1 MNQPAKG
8 ERESAM
14 PTALLTMRPKE
25 AVCLAGAVVAVL
37 ALTMIGFGWV
47 PHISLVL
54 VMCGLFAY
62 GRWRGLDFAAMQA
75 KMAEGVI
82 SGIGAIYLFF
92 YIGLLVAA
100 LMMSGAIPTL
110 MYYGFDLISP
120 HYFYMS
126 AFVLCSVIGVAL
138 GSGFTTCATAGVA
151 FLGMA
156 GAFNADPA
164 VVAGAVV
171 SGALFGDKMSPLS
184 DTTTIAASIV
194 GIDLFDHI
202 RNMLYT
208 TVPAW
213 LLTALFLWLLSGH
226 AEQADL
232 ADAAQMQQQLLASG
246 LVHGYALLP
255 LAVLVALA
263 VLKVNAVYTI
273 IATIAAALAV
283 TYLHSSPTLGQLGG
297 WFFSG
302 YKPAEGLDLGAVGK
316 LVSRG
321 GMESMFFSQ
330 TIVILALSL
339 GGLLTSLGILP
350 ALLSGIAHLLTGVGR
365 ATATAAATAF
375 GINFLIGE
383 QYLSLLLTGNTFK
396 PLYERLG
403 LHPRNLAR
411 TIEDAGTVINPLV
424 PWGVYG
430 VFLAGIL
437 QVPVVDYV
445 PYAFFC
451 YLSLILTLIYG
462 FTGFTISKLPPKGPP
477 SD

>member
-1 MNQPAKG
+1 MSEPLTITTMRP
-8 ERESAM
+8 REALL
-14 PTALLTMRPKE
+14 TALLI
-25 AVCLAGAVVAVL
+25 VAVMGI
-37 ALTMIGFGWV
+37 TMIGFGWV
-47 PHISLVL
+47 PHISIVL
-54 VMCGLFAY
+54 VMSGLFAY
-62 GRWRGLDFAAMQA
+62 GRFKGVDFDSM
-75 KMAEGVI
+75 KKSMAEGVV

-120 HYFYMS
+120 HFFYIS
-126 AFVLCSVIGVAL
+126 AFVLCSVIGISL

-156 GAFNADPA
+156 EAFDANPA
-164 VVAGAVV
+164 IVAGAVV

-194 GIDLFDHI
+194 GVDLFDHI
-202 RNMLYT
+202 RNMMFT
-208 TVPAW
+208 TIPAW
-213 LLTALFLWLLSGH
+213 ILTAVFLWLLTGNV
-226 AEQADL
+226 ADADL
-232 ADAAQMQQQLLASG
+232 SNIAAMQQQLVASG

-255 LAVLVALA
+255 FAVLIVLAVR
-263 VLKVNAVYTI
+263 KVNAIYTI
-273 IATIAAALAV
+273 ITTIFTAIAV
-283 TYLHSSPTLGQLGG
+283 TYIHSSPTLGQLGG

-302 YKPAEGLDLGAVGK
+302 YKPAEGLDLGTVGK

-339 GGLLTSLGILP
+339 GGLLQGLGVLP
-350 ALLSGIAHLLTGVGR
+350 ALLAGVTHLLTGVGR
-365 ATATAAATAF
+365 ATAAAAATAF

-396 PLYERLG
+396 PLYERLN

-411 TIEDAGTVINPLV
+411 TIEDSGTVINPLV

-437 QVPVVDYV
+437 GVPVVDYV

-462 FTGFTISKLPPKGPP
+462 FTGFTISRLPQE
-477 SD
+477 

>member
-1 MNQPAKG
+1 MDEP
-8 ERESAM
+8 
-14 PTALLTMRPKE
+14 LLSLKPIQ
-25 AVCLAGAVVAVL
+25 AVL
-37 ALTMIGFGWV
+37 VAGLIVGVLGMTMIGFGWV
-47 PHISLVL
+47 PHLSIII
-54 VMCGLFAY
+54 VMCGLLAY
-62 GRWRGLDFAAMQA
+62 GKFRRIGFDAMQQ
-75 KMAEGVI
+75 KMAEGVA

-92 YIGLLVAA
+92 FIGLLVSA

-110 MYYGFDLISP
+110 MYYGFNLISP
-120 HYFYMS
+120 QFFYIS

-138 GSGFTTCATAGVA
+138 GSGFTTCATAGVS

-156 GAFNADPA
+156 EAFGASPA
-164 VVAGAVV
+164 IVAGAVV

-184 DTTTIAASIV
+184 DTTSIAASIV
-194 GIDLFDHI
+194 GVDLFDHI

-213 LLTALFLWLLSGH
+213 ILTAVCLWFLTGGV
-226 AEQADL
+226 
-232 ADAAQMQQQLLASG
+232 ADADMNDAAAMQRQLAASG
-246 LVHGYALLP
+246 LVHGIALLP
-255 LAVLVALA
+255 FAVLVVSA

-273 IATIAAALAV
+273 IITILTALAV
-283 TYLHSSPTLGQLGG
+283 TFVHSSPTMAQLGG

-321 GMESMFFSQ
+321 GVESMFFTQ
-330 TIVILALSL
+330 TIVFLALSL
-339 GGLLTSLGILP
+339 GGLLHGLGILP
-350 ALLSGIAHLLTGVGR
+350 ALLQGIAHLLTGVGR

-375 GINFLIGE
+375 GINFLVGE

-396 PLYERLG
+396 PLYDKLN
-403 LHPRNLAR
+403 LHPRNLSR
-411 TIEDAGTVINPLV
+411 TIEDAGTVVNPLV

-437 QVPVVDYV
+437 GVPVIDYV

-451 YLSLILTLIYG
+451 WFSLILTLVYG
-462 FTGFTISKLPPKGPP
+462 FTGLTISKKARVQE
-477 SD
+477 

>member
-1 MNQPAKG
+1 MQEPLIHIKP
-8 ERESAM
+8 SQAM
-14 PTALLTMRPKE
+14 PIAALI
-25 AVCLAGAVVAVL
+25 VAVL
-37 ALTMIGFGWV
+37 GITMIAFGWV
-47 PHISLVL
+47 PHISIII
-54 VMCGLFAY
+54 VMCGLFVY
-62 GRWRGLDFAAMQA
+62 GRAKGLTFDAMQK
-75 KMAEGVI
+75 KMAEGVV

-92 YIGLLVAA
+92 FIGLLVSA

-110 MYYGFDLISP
+110 MYYGFNLISP
-120 HYFYMS
+120 QFFYLS
-126 AFVLCSVIGVAL
+126 AFILCSVIGIAL

-156 GAFNADPA
+156 EAFDANPA
-164 VVAGAVV
+164 IAAGAVV

-184 DTTTIAASIV
+184 DTTGIAASIV

-213 LLTALFLWLLSGH
+213 LLTAACFWFLTGNV
-226 AEQADL
+226 AQADMSEVV
-232 ADAAQMQQQLLASG
+232 AMQTQLTASG

-255 LAVLVALA
+255 FVVLIVLAMM
-263 VLKVNAVYTI
+263 KVNAIYTI
-273 IATIAAALAV
+273 IATIAVSLV
-283 TYLHSSPTLGQLGG
+283 ITYSHSNPSIGQIGG
-297 WFFSG
+297 WFFGG
-302 YKPAEGLDLGAVGK
+302 YKPAEGLDLGAVGR

-321 GMESMFFSQ
+321 GMESMFFTQ
-330 TIVILALSL
+330 TIVFLALSL
-339 GGLLTSLGILP
+339 GGLLTGLGILP
-350 ALLSGIAHLLTGVGR
+350 ALLQGIIRFLTNVGR

-375 GINFLIGE
+375 SINFLVGE

-396 PLYERLG
+396 PLYDKLN
-403 LHPRNLAR
+403 LHPRNLSR

-437 QVPVVDYV
+437 GVPVINYV

-451 YLSLILTLIYG
+451 WFSLLLTLIYG
-462 FTGFTISKLPPKGPP
+462 FTGYTISKKDGH
-477 SD
+477 